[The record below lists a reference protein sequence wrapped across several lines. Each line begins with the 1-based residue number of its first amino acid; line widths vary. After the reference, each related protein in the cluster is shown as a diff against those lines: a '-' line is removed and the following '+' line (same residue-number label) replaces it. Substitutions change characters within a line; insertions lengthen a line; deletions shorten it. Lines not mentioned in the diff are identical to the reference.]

1 MHGADLVACGL
12 SYVHYRDEKGI
23 FCHHLERET
32 VMNKDPELNRR
43 KFMEIGIYAITG
55 TIAAA
60 SSVALARFAVGLS
73 FEKAKSEWIE
83 IAPESVKDESEGF
96 GRVILE
102 YETKDGWLTKRERK
116 LAYVKKTKGEVI
128 AISAGCTHLG
138 CIVSWD
144 EDQKIFKCPCHDGR
158 YDADGKVIS
167 GPPPAPLKRHKT
179 KIEGGK
185 ILIATEILPYG
196 GNERV

>member
-1 MHGADLVACGL
+1 MD
-12 SYVHYRDEKGI
+12 
-23 FCHHLERET
+23 
-32 VMNKDPELNRR
+32 KDPELNRR
-43 KFMEIGIYAITG
+43 KFMEIGIYAISG

-60 SSVALARFAVGLS
+60 SSVALARFAVGPS
-73 FEKAKSEWIE
+73 FEKAKTEWIE
-83 IAPESVKDESEGF
+83 IAPESVEDESKGF

-116 LAYVKKTKGEVI
+116 LAYVKKNKGEVI
-128 AISAGCTHLG
+128 AISADCTHLG

-179 KIEGGK
+179 KIEDGK
-185 ILIATEILPYG
+185 ILVATETAPYG
-196 GNERV
+196 GDKSV